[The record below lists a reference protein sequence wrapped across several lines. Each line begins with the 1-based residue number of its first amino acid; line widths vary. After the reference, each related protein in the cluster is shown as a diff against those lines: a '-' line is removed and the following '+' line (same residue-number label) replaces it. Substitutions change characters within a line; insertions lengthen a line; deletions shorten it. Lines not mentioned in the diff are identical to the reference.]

1 MATFDFN
8 ISKFDSRVDGGLI
21 DYVMVD
27 EDGKSDAITGPLK
40 ATQKFATLFLTE
52 LGSVPEDPD
61 QGTSFIAELR
71 FGGVRSEF
79 DLLSAFTQAVA
90 EAMNYFDQRQA
101 DEDLPDDETIV
112 DAQLTD
118 YTLEAPNVF
127 LFITVITAAG
137 DSRTIQ
143 VPVDTVAIQSAED

>member
-8 ISKFDSRVDGGLI
+8 ISKLDSRVDGGLI

-101 DEDLPDDETIV
+101 DEDLPDDEQQTILV
-112 DAQLTD
+112 KSRV
-118 YTLEAPNVF
+118 LE
-127 LFITVITAAG
+127 
-137 DSRTIQ
+137 
-143 VPVDTVAIQSAED
+143 